1 MLFLEFSEYAAPLTT
16 FALGFA
22 LTYVLTPI
30 IASKTARSGIVGID
44 VHKLDKRKVPEMGGL
59 SIVIGLG
66 ASTIVSMIIFP
77 EHFAKFIAFLLTV
90 LIAGFVGVRDDIKPL
105 NPKLKPLLTAAASI
119 PILLL
124 GVFYPRPSLPFIGRT
139 RLTIVYPLLIPFA
152 VAVPANAV
160 NMMNPFNGVMTG
172 TCSVISLVL
181 AISMMIA
188 GRTEDAILAAALLGC
203 LLAFHRFNKYPAR
216 VFSGDTGDLSVGAAL
231 GALAIIGRVEVA
243 AVVAMIPH
251 IVNAFYLL
259 STLGGLYERR
269 QISNRPTRVLPDG
282 RIEATDDRHAP
293 VTLTRMILAQG
304 PLREPEIVSIMIVL
318 TAIASAFAVFTQLLI
333 PG

>member
-1 MLFLEFSEYAAPLTT
+1 MEFSEYAAPLTT

-59 SIVIGLG
+59 SIVIGLA
-66 ASTIVSMIIFP
+66 ASTIISMIIFP
-77 EHFAKFIAFLLTV
+77 EHTAKFIAFLLTV

>member
-1 MLFLEFSEYAAPLTT
+1 MEFSEYAAPLTT

-269 QISNRPTRVLPDG
+269 QISNRPTRVLSDG

-304 PLREPEIVSIMIVL
+304 PLREPEIVLIMIAL

>member
-1 MLFLEFSEYAAPLTT
+1 MEFLQYVAPLMT
-16 FALGFA
+16 FVVGFA
-22 LTYVLTPI
+22 VTYILTPI

-44 VHKLDKRKVPEMGGL
+44 VHKLDKREIPEMGGL

-66 ASTIVSMIIFP
+66 ASAIVSMIIFP
-77 EHFAKFIAFLLTV
+77 EHITKFVGFLLTV

-124 GVFYPRPSLPFIGRT
+124 GVFYPRPSLPFIGRA
-139 RLTIVYPLLIPFA
+139 RLTIVYPLLMPFA

-172 TCSVISLVL
+172 TCSVISLAL

-188 GRTEDAILAAALLGC
+188 GRTEDAILAVALLGS

-251 IVNAFYLL
+251 IINAFYLL

-269 QISNRPTRVLPDG
+269 QISNRPTRVLSDG
-282 RIEATDDRHAP
+282 RIEATDDKQAP
-293 VTLTRMILAQG
+293 VTLTRMILAQS
-304 PLREPEIVSIMIVL
+304 PLREPEIVSIMITL

-333 PG
+333 PR

>member
-1 MLFLEFSEYAAPLTT
+1 LEFSEYAAPLTT

-59 SIVIGLG
+59 SIVIGLA
-66 ASTIVSMIIFP
+66 ASTIISMIIFP
-77 EHFAKFIAFLLTV
+77 EHTAKFIAFLLTV

-105 NPKLKPLLTAAASI
+105 SPKLKPLLTAAASI

-124 GVFYPRPSLPFIGRT
+124 GVFYPRPSLPFIGRA

-172 TCSVISLVL
+172 TCSVISLAL

-269 QISNRPTRVLPDG
+269 QISNRPTRVLSDG

-304 PLREPEIVSIMIVL
+304 PLREPEIVLIMIAL

>member
-1 MLFLEFSEYAAPLTT
+1 LELLDYAALLAT
-16 FALGFA
+16 FVVGFA
-22 LTYVLTPI
+22 FTYILTPI
-30 IASKTARSGIVGID
+30 IASKTARSGIVGVD

-59 SIVIGLG
+59 SIVIGLS
-66 ASTIVSMIIFP
+66 ASAIVSMIIFP
-77 EHFAKFIAFLLTV
+77 EHITKFIAFLLTV

-119 PILLL
+119 PMLLL
-124 GVFYPRPSLPFIGRT
+124 GVFYPRPSLPFIGKT
-139 RLTIVYPLLIPFA
+139 RLTIVYPLIIPFA

-172 TCSVISLVL
+172 TCSIIALAL
-181 AISMMIA
+181 AISMMMT
-188 GRTEDAILAAALLGC
+188 GRTEDAILAVALLGC

-231 GALAIIGRVEVA
+231 GALAIIGQVEVA

-251 IVNAFYLL
+251 IINAFYLL

-269 QISNRPTRVLPDG
+269 QISNRPTRVISDG
-282 RIEATDDRHAP
+282 RIEATDDKQAP
-293 VTLTRMILAQG
+293 VTLTRMILAQS
-304 PLREPEIVSIMIVL
+304 PLREPEIVSIMITL

-333 PG
+333 PR

>member
-1 MLFLEFSEYAAPLTT
+1 MLFLGLLEYAAPLVS
-16 FALGFA
+16 FVVGFVV
-22 LTYVLTPI
+22 TYMLTPV
-30 IASKTARSGIVGID
+30 IASKMAHLGIVGID
-44 VHKLDKRKVPEMGGL
+44 IHKLDKRKVPEMGGL
-59 SIVIGLG
+59 SILMGLS

-77 EHFAKFIAFLLTV
+77 EQIMKFTAFLLTI

-124 GVFYPRPSLPFIGRT
+124 GAFYPRPSLPFIGRT
-139 RLTIVYPLLIPFA
+139 RLTIIYPLIIPFA

-160 NMMNPFNGVMTG
+160 NMLNPFNGVMTG
-172 TCSVISLVL
+172 TCSIISLAL

-188 GRTEDAILAAALLGC
+188 GRNEEAILAVALLGC

-216 VFSGDTGDLSVGAAL
+216 VFSGDTGDLSVGATL
-231 GALAIIGRVEVA
+231 GALAVIGHVEVA

-251 IVNAFYLL
+251 IINAFYLL

-269 QISNRPTRVLPDG
+269 QISNRPTRVLSDG
-282 RIEATDDRHAP
+282 RIEATDDTQAP

-304 PLREPEIVSIMIVL
+304 PLREPEIVSIVITL

-333 PG
+333 PR

>member
-1 MLFLEFSEYAAPLTT
+1 MEFSEYAAPLTT

>member
-1 MLFLEFSEYAAPLTT
+1 LEFLQYVAPLMT
-16 FALGFA
+16 FVVGFA
-22 LTYVLTPI
+22 VTYILTPI

-44 VHKLDKRKVPEMGGL
+44 VHKLDKRMIPEMGGL

-66 ASTIVSMIIFP
+66 ASAIFSMIIFP
-77 EHFAKFIAFLLTV
+77 EHITKFVGFLLTV

-124 GVFYPRPSLPFIGRT
+124 GVFYPRPSLPFIGRA

-172 TCSVISLVL
+172 TCSVISLAL

-188 GRTEDAILAAALLGC
+188 GRTEDAILAVALLGG

-251 IVNAFYLL
+251 IINAFYLL

-269 QISNRPTRVLPDG
+269 QISNRPTRVLSDG
-282 RIEATDDRHAP
+282 RIEATDDRRAP

-304 PLREPEIVSIMIVL
+304 PLREPEIVSIMIAL

>member
-1 MLFLEFSEYAAPLTT
+1 
-16 FALGFA
+16 
-22 LTYVLTPI
+22 
-30 IASKTARSGIVGID
+30 
-44 VHKLDKRKVPEMGGL
+44 MGGL
-59 SIVIGLG
+59 SIVIGLS
-66 ASTIVSMIIFP
+66 ASAIVSMIIFP
-77 EHFAKFIAFLLTV
+77 DHITKFIAFLLAV

-124 GVFYPRPSLPFIGRT
+124 GVFYPRPSLPFIGKT
-139 RLTIVYPLLIPFA
+139 RLTIVYPLIIPFA

-172 TCSVISLVL
+172 TCSIISLAL

-188 GRTEDAILAAALLGC
+188 GRTEDAILAVALLGC

-231 GALAIIGRVEVA
+231 GALAIIGQVEVA

-251 IVNAFYLL
+251 IINAFYLL

-269 QISNRPTRVLPDG
+269 QISNRPTRVLSDG
-282 RIEATDDRHAP
+282 RIEATDDEQAP
-293 VTLTRMILAQG
+293 VTLTRMILAQS
-304 PLREPEIVSIMIVL
+304 PLREPEIVSIMITL

>member
-1 MLFLEFSEYAAPLTT
+1 LELLDYAALLAT
-16 FALGFA
+16 FVVGFA
-22 LTYVLTPI
+22 FTYILTPI
-30 IASKTARSGIVGID
+30 IASKTARSGIVGVD

-59 SIVIGLG
+59 SIVIGLS
-66 ASTIVSMIIFP
+66 ASAIVSMIIFP
-77 EHFAKFIAFLLTV
+77 EHITKFIAFLLTV

-119 PILLL
+119 PMLLL
-124 GVFYPRPSLPFIGRT
+124 GVFYPRPSLPFIGKT
-139 RLTIVYPLLIPFA
+139 RLTIVYPLIIPFA

-172 TCSVISLVL
+172 TCSIIALAL

-188 GRTEDAILAAALLGC
+188 GRTEDAILAVALLGC
-203 LLAFHRFNKYPAR
+203 LLAFHKFNKYPAR

-231 GALAIIGRVEVA
+231 GALAIIGQVEVA

-251 IVNAFYLL
+251 IINAFYLL

-269 QISNRPTRVLPDG
+269 QISNRPTRVTSDG
-282 RIEATDDRHAP
+282 RIEATDDRQAP

-304 PLREPEIVSIMIVL
+304 PLREPEIVSVMITL

>member
-1 MLFLEFSEYAAPLTT
+1 MELLDYAALLAT
-16 FALGFA
+16 FVVGFA
-22 LTYVLTPI
+22 FTYILTPI
-30 IASKTARSGIVGID
+30 IASKTARSGIVGVD

-59 SIVIGLG
+59 SIVIGLS
-66 ASTIVSMIIFP
+66 ASAIVSMIIFP
-77 EHFAKFIAFLLTV
+77 DHITKFIAFLLTV

-124 GVFYPRPSLPFIGRT
+124 GVFYPRPSLPFIGKT
-139 RLTIVYPLLIPFA
+139 RLTIVYPLIIPFA

-172 TCSVISLVL
+172 TCSIISLTL
-181 AISMMIA
+181 AITMMMA
-188 GRTEDAILAAALLGC
+188 GRTEDAILALALLGC

-231 GALAIIGRVEVA
+231 GALAIIGQVEVA
-243 AVVAMIPH
+243 SVVAMIPH
-251 IVNAFYLL
+251 IINAFYLL

-269 QISNRPTRVLPDG
+269 QISNRPTRVLSDG
-282 RIEATDDRHAP
+282 RIGATDDRQAP

-304 PLREPEIVSIMIVL
+304 PLREPEIVSVMITL

-333 PG
+333 PR

>member
-1 MLFLEFSEYAAPLTT
+1 MEFSEYAAPLTT

-269 QISNRPTRVLPDG
+269 QISNRPTRVLSDG

>member
-1 MLFLEFSEYAAPLTT
+1 LEFSEYAAPLTT